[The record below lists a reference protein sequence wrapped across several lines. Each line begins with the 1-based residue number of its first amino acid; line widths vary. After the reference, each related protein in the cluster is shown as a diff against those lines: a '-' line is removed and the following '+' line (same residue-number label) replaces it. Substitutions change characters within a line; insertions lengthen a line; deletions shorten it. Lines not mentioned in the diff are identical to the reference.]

1 MQPTDATKNITQNP
15 PSHFVSPLNS
25 HLRFCSFFPREKKVF
40 GWKSINQRFI
50 WKCCS
55 ASLSH
60 CHLHITHIL
69 PCHPL
74 PMTHFYFSLSGHIQS
89 LSQEHST
96 LIMHTLFCSNTC
108 RSSLPFLFVLEMRM
122 TPGSWLPNREN
133 GEGRKPLVIMSGE
146 KNMTY
151 LSRKWE
157 ITNLTLPGAVKS
169 EGHSLHIVTID
180 FYTAVSNTP

>member
-1 MQPTDATKNITQNP
+1 MTKNKTKTATNKQKMQPTDATKNITQNP

-25 HLRFCSFFPREKKVF
+25 HLRFCSFFPTEK
-40 GWKSINQRFI
+40 KSINQRFI

-122 TPGSWLPNREN
+122 TPGSCLSNREGWEQN
-133 GEGRKPLVIMSGE
+133 KAPCHYLRRK
-146 KNMTY
+146 
-151 LSRKWE
+151 
-157 ITNLTLPGAVKS
+157 
-169 EGHSLHIVTID
+169 
-180 FYTAVSNTP
+180 NTTCFFMKTRDD